1 MNTAHASR
9 VLGRELAWSL
19 ALLLAACARPGT
31 AAPTPTHASSTPHS
45 SPAIAPSTTTVFVPL
60 VETASPSAVG
70 WQARAPLPTTRTE
83 VAAAALDGRIY
94 VAGGYAADG
103 STLDVVEIYDPATD
117 TWATA
122 AALPAGRNHM
132 GLAALG
138 GRLYAVGGYGG
149 PISASVA
156 SADVWAYDP
165 ATNSW
170 SSAAPLP
177 VPRAA
182 HALVA
187 EEGRLYVIGGVGPE
201 AHTTLVYDPAANTW
215 TGLSPIPTE
224 REHLAAAALDG
235 RIYAVA
241 GRADGRNLDTVE
253 AYLIADD
260 RWETLPSLPTSRS
273 GLAAAVL
280 GGQVYVVGGE
290 AIDGSGETFADVEV
304 FDPAS
309 GQWSTAEPMP
319 TARHGLGAVAV
330 DGILYVLGGGP
341 VAGLTVS
348 GANERYVPEP

>member
-1 MNTAHASR
+1 MNTAASR
-9 VLGRELAWSL
+9 LLGRGLTWSL
-19 ALLLAACARPGT
+19 ALLLAGCAGPGA
-31 AAPTPTHASSTPHS
+31 AAPTPALATSTPHS
-45 SPAIAPSTTTVFVPL
+45 SPVIAPSATTVFVPL
-60 VETASPSAVG
+60 VETASPPAVG
-70 WQARAPLPTTRTE
+70 WQARAPLPTARTE

-103 STLDVVEIYDPATD
+103 STLDVVEVYDPAAD

-122 AALPAGRNHM
+122 APLPAGRNHM

-138 GRLYAVGGYGG
+138 GRLYAVGGYSG
-149 PISASVA
+149 PISASAA

-165 ATNSW
+165 ATDSW

-177 VPRAA
+177 APRAA

-187 EEGRLYVIGGVGPE
+187 EAGRLYVVGGVGPE
-201 AHTTLVYDPAANTW
+201 ARTTLVYDSATDVWSA
-215 TGLSPIPTE
+215 LSPIPTE

-241 GRADGRNLDTVE
+241 GRAGGRNLDTVE

-260 RWETLPSLPTSRS
+260 RWEALPALPTPRS
-273 GLAAAVL
+273 GLAAATL
-280 GGQVYVVGGE
+280 GGRVYVVGGE
-290 AIDGSGETFADVEV
+290 AIDGSGQTFADVAV

-309 GQWSTAEPMP
+309 GRWSAAEPMP
-319 TARHGLGAVAV
+319 TARHGLGTAVVSDA
-330 DGILYVLGGGP
+330 LYVVGGGP

-348 GANERYVPEP
+348 GANERYLPPR